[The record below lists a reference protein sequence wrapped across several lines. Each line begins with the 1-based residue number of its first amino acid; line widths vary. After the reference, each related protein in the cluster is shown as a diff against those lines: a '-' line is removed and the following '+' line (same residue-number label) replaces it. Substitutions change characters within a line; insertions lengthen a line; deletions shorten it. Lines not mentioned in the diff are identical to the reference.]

1 MELLILIC
9 VSFHLYM
16 LRWGQRFYWREV
28 YMTLA
33 SHESHHKAS

>member
-16 LRWGQRFYWREV
+16 VRWGQRAYWREV
-28 YMTLA
+28 YVAIAT
-33 SHESHHKAS
+33 HEPNSRA